1 VFVYSTGLLS
11 GPLAIL
17 VLLIGGYL
25 FLTCLRLTLGQLPA
39 ARTTRFYQSLREL
52 VDPVPQY
59 VGRRLTTWRRRSYP
73 AWVPWAI
80 VIVAGLLTQQLLASL
95 IVPIR

>member
-1 VFVYSTGLLS
+1 VIVYPTGLLAA
-11 GPLAIL
+11 PLTIL

-25 FLTCLRLTLGQLPA
+25 FLTCLRLTLGQLSVV
-39 ARTTRFYQSLREL
+39 RTTRFFQGLKEL

-59 VGRRLTTWRRRSYP
+59 IGRRLTTWQCRVYP

-80 VIVAGLLTQQLLASL
+80 VLVAGLLAHYALASL

>member
-1 VFVYSTGLLS
+1 MFVYTTSILAAPFALLA
-11 GPLAIL
+11 LT
-17 VLLIGGYL
+17 IGAYL
-25 FLTCLRLTLGQLPA
+25 FAACLRLTLGQLPA
-39 ARTTRFYQSLREL
+39 ARTTRFYQSLKEL

-73 AWVPWAI
+73 AWVPWVI